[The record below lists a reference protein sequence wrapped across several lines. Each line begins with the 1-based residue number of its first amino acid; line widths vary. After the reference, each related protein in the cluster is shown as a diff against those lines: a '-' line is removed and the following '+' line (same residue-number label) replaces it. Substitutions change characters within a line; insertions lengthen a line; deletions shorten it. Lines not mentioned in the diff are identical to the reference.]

1 MARRRAVLAALVGA
15 VATAWAEVAGWEAV
29 AMVVAAAHEGK
40 AGATELVEGVA
51 KVAEAVAEL
60 AEVAV
65 VAASDLAVAE
75 PTADARAVYSSPP
88 SS

>member
-60 AEVAV
+60 AA
-65 VAASDLAVAE
+65 VAASDLVVAE

-88 SS
+88 S